1 MDAGYGTLAWRQA
14 GSSSRRAMVSRMTTS
29 DWAASYAEKLLA
41 PLGDRWLHVQGV
53 ARQAQQVGSILPA
66 DERGALVV
74 AAYLHDLGYAPAL
87 VQTGLHA
94 LDGARHLRAL
104 GRERLAGLVAY
115 HSGARAEAELRGL
128 AAELAEFDDEASA
141 TSMALTYCD
150 MTTGATGEAVT
161 LAERLAGIERRY
173 GAEHVVTHSA
183 RQAQPELE
191 RCIQHVEASLRS
203 SAASQ

>member
-1 MDAGYGTLAWRQA
+1 MKLGRGFSQPATSALLWPMAI
-14 GSSSRRAMVSRMTTS
+14 S
-29 DWAASYAEKLLA
+29 DWAANQAEELLS

-53 ARQAQQVGSILPA
+53 IRQAKRIALILPA
-66 DERGALVV
+66 TDRDVLLA

-87 VQTGLHA
+87 VQTGLHP

-128 AAELAEFDDEASA
+128 AAELADFKDEASA

-150 MTTGATGEAVT
+150 MTTGAAGEPVT
-161 LAERLAGIERRY
+161 LAERLADIERRY
-173 GAEHVVTHSA
+173 GASHVVARSV
-183 RQAQPELE
+183 RQARPELE
-191 RCIQHVEASLRS
+191 GCVQQVEASLRS
-203 SAASQ
+203 SAAT